1 LTSRHLRERLMRE
14 IRKNLAIRVEET
26 ESPDTFLVLGRG
38 ELQLAIL
45 VETMR
50 REGYE
55 MQLGNPEV
63 ITKDVDGTPHE
74 PYEQRWDP
82 AEPRSGFLPDRA
94 CAWCRAAISTP
105 RSSRGTWQ
113 AEFPDHPFGRRQS

>member
-1 LTSRHLRERLMRE
+1 MSET
-14 IRKNLAIRVEET
+14 RKNLAIRVEET
-26 ESPDTFLVLGRG
+26 ESPDTFVVLGRG

-63 ITKDVDGTPHE
+63 ITKEVE
-74 PYEQRWDP
+74 RRRLR
-82 AEPRSGFLPDRA
+82 ADRA
-94 CAWCRAAISTP
+94 RRRRRAG
-105 RSSRGTWQ
+105 RSSSASSPSASASG
-113 AEFPDHPFGRRQS
+113 AGA

>member
-1 LTSRHLRERLMRE
+1 MRIGVNTSPFAGKCKPSKFLTSRHLRERLMRE
-14 IRKNLAIRVEET
+14 TRKNLAIRLEET
-26 ESPDTFLVLGRG
+26 DSPDTFVVLGRG

-63 ITKDVDGTPHE
+63 VTQEVDGVMCE
-74 PYEQRWDP
+74 PIELVVIDVP
-82 AEPRSGFLPDRA
+82 EPSSASSPSASASGA
-94 CAWCRAAISTP
+94 GA
-105 RSSRGTWQ
+105 
-113 AEFPDHPFGRRQS
+113 